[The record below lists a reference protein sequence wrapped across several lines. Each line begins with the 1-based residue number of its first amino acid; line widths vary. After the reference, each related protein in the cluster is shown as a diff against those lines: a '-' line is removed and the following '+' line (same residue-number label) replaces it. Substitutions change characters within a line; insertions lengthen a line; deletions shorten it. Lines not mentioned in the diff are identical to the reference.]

1 MVDLA
6 AYIAQATLLLLEAQW
21 ELDNALP
28 TSKPDV
34 AAYFINQ
41 HLTPDYDPM
50 LDDDYTKRLER
61 LMTAL

>member
-6 AYIAQATLLLLEAQW
+6 AYIAQATLLLVEAQY
-21 ELDNALP
+21 EIDNQLS
-28 TSKPDV
+28 TFKPDV
-34 AAYFINQ
+34 AVYFINQ

-50 LDDDYTKRLER
+50 LDDDYIKRLER